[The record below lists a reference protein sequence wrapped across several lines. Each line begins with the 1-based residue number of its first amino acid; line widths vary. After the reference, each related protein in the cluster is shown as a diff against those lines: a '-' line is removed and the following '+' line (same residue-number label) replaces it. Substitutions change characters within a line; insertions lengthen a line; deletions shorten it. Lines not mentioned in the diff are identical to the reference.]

1 MSNTAVGPVYD
12 TIISEVVNAVR
23 VDFEENGVDETALE
37 DLKKVRLSPNPP
49 SPYRCPATTS
59 LHLGRPACPFPFPF
73 HQINFIPICRRVQSL
88 ECTFY
93 SNDDFMVWR
102 WCAGRSSA
110 TSVGLPSRRLPLT
123 PGREGVESS

>member
-37 DLKKVRLSPNPP
+37 DLKKVRLSQSSIPLPLP
-49 SPYRCPATTS
+49 CTS
-59 LHLGRPACPFPFPF
+59 LHLSRPACPASHPFPSDQL
-73 HQINFIPICRRVQSL
+73 HPELPSGAVSRS
-88 ECTFY
+88 TFY
-93 SNDDFMVWR
+93 SNDDFMVWS

-110 TSVGLPSRRLPLT
+110 TSVELPL
-123 PGREGVESS
+123 GGCL